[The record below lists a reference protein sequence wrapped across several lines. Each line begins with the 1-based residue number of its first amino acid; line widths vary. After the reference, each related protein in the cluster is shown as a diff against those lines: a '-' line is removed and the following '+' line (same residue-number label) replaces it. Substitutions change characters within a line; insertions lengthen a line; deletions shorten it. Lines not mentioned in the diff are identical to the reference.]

1 MILRTVIGLIALLVS
16 SAAQSDFLTYPK
28 WLALNEMSRVA
39 YISGAYDSLVTFVE
53 GEQAGRN
60 SRHYRKCVDTAQ
72 MTNFQLAANVLNFAK
87 DKPKLHTGLVQ
98 AALLQY
104 LNAACGQPPTK

>member
-1 MILRTVIGLIALLVS
+1 MTLRAVIGLIALLVS
-16 SAAQSDFLTYPK
+16 SAAQSNYFTYQS
-28 WLALNEMSRVA
+28 WLAMSESSRVA
-39 YISGAYDSLVTFVE
+39 YVSGAFDSLVSFAETDQV
-53 GEQAGRN
+53 AM
-60 SRHYRKCVDTAQ
+60 HYGKCIDTAK
-72 MTNFQLAANVLNFAK
+72 MTNSALTTNVLNFAK